1 MKNTPVVLV
10 GPIADNFLMPSLSIS
25 ILKGSLARQR
35 IHSKAIYTNLLFNRI
50 IGLQLLMEL
59 SDAIF
64 SNLLLERIFAP
75 IAYDN
80 FKQVNLKGLVG
91 AEPPDYLHELCQ
103 GEGELKRNI
112 PGTEYSKMESRC
124 KVFLKQ
130 AAEMI
135 TNLQPRIIGFSNAF
149 QPVNGLIALAR
160 MIKRELPDS
169 IYVIGGANCDGVMGE
184 EIAASMEIFDY
195 VFQGEADFAFPE
207 FCHNYLE
214 DNTLPREK
222 LIRCSPPH
230 NLDEVSIPDYSDFFE
245 QSDIPVKDVILPY
258 ESSRGCWWGEKN
270 QCTFCGE
277 SKVATP
283 YRFKN
288 PKRSFDELF
297 QFLQKY
303 PDIENFLATDSIF
316 PTSYFQDFLPKLTD
330 GGFNRDLRLCFRP
343 NLTYKK
349 ILQIKQ
355 TGIKTIFVGI
365 ESLSTRLLAL
375 MNKGTTALTNLRLLR
390 DCRELDIE
398 VLWNLLVGLP
408 GDRTSDYEEQLRFF
422 PFIQHVS
429 PTFFSLFRLQR
440 FSPYF
445 KNIESYKITQI
456 KPIKDYYASFPESV
470 DVTRLAYYFEG
481 KYPSESRERPEI
493 LVPLK
498 QQLDRWCERWSK
510 EDLPELSIRKI
521 NGENWILKDTRD
533 CAKVSDQII
542 YKEDYSLLESCRSGA
557 FRKHVGPDDR
567 VRHFLDLGYLIEVD
581 GKLLSV
587 VCESNRPDEVK
598 RQIENQFYGEKE

>member
-91 AEPPDYLHELCQ
+91 DEPPDYLHELCQ

-245 QSDIPVKDVILPY
+245 QSDIPVKDVL
-258 ESSRGCWWGEKN
+258 N
-270 QCTFCGE
+270 
-277 SKVATP
+277 
-283 YRFKN
+283 
-288 PKRSFDELF
+288 
-297 QFLQKY
+297 
-303 PDIENFLATDSIF
+303 
-316 PTSYFQDFLPKLTD
+316 
-330 GGFNRDLRLCFRP
+330 LC
-343 NLTYKK
+343 
-349 ILQIKQ
+349 
-355 TGIKTIFVGI
+355 
-365 ESLSTRLLAL
+365 
-375 MNKGTTALTNLRLLR
+375 
-390 DCRELDIE
+390 D
-398 VLWNLLVGLP
+398 
-408 GDRTSDYEEQLRFF
+408 
-422 PFIQHVS
+422 
-429 PTFFSLFRLQR
+429 
-440 FSPYF
+440 
-445 KNIESYKITQI
+445 
-456 KPIKDYYASFPESV
+456 
-470 DVTRLAYYFEG
+470 
-481 KYPSESRERPEI
+481 
-493 LVPLK
+493 
-498 QQLDRWCERWSK
+498 
-510 EDLPELSIRKI
+510 
-521 NGENWILKDTRD
+521 
-533 CAKVSDQII
+533 
-542 YKEDYSLLESCRSGA
+542 
-557 FRKHVGPDDR
+557 
-567 VRHFLDLGYLIEVD
+567 
-581 GKLLSV
+581 
-587 VCESNRPDEVK
+587 
-598 RQIENQFYGEKE
+598 